1 MLFSRDVAPSQSRIG
16 RCGSCRA
23 GARRHIAERR
33 LVLGSRIPAATQG
46 GCNGGGGGCHGGRQP
61 SRFGGNRRRTAPPG
75 AGRKRGGV
83 GKGGAGRGCLGGC
96 RNHKKKKKVNTQNP
110 NDIKL
115 DYT

>member
-61 SRFGGNRRRTAPPG
+61 SCLGVHRRPTTPPVAHPLERKRRRYG
-75 AGRKRGGV
+75 KEVFFMVERSGR
-83 GKGGAGRGCLGGC
+83 A
-96 RNHKKKKKVNTQNP
+96 NYIKKKKNK
-110 NDIKL
+110 
-115 DYT
+115 

>member
-46 GCNGGGGGCHGGRQP
+46 GCNGGGGGCQGGR
-61 SRFGGNRRRTAPPG
+61 PPPRLWVQRPTTPPPKVRQ
-75 AGRKRGGV
+75 ALAKGRVCADMLVMG
-83 GKGGAGRGCLGGC
+83 GGALIKT
-96 RNHKKKKKVNTQNP
+96 KK
-110 NDIKL
+110 
-115 DYT
+115 